1 MSKALPFAC
10 LVLPCLPAA
19 CNENPRQLQKGIILV
34 APAPPTESK
43 EKRDL
48 LAENQFCQDKT
59 DGVLIS
65 LTNVIFISVIYI
77 ANMQYFIANQ
87 KNCHV
92 CRTYGFFDFTILL
105 RRFLVS
111 FGKKNFLAGE
121 VSFTYFAVFAMLEIC
136 PYSKSKEFSSKG
148 LGCNLVK
155 LKRDVRESLQ

>member
-1 MSKALPFAC
+1 MSKALPSAC

-34 APAPPTESK
+34 APALPTESK

-77 ANMQYFIANQ
+77 ANM
-87 KNCHV
+87 
-92 CRTYGFFDFTILL
+92 
-105 RRFLVS
+105 
-111 FGKKNFLAGE
+111 
-121 VSFTYFAVFAMLEIC
+121 
-136 PYSKSKEFSSKG
+136 
-148 LGCNLVK
+148 
-155 LKRDVRESLQ
+155 